1 MTGFALGPRAAT
13 TARRHPAARPKPA
26 TAPPDATPTG
36 RTAAPWAQRPVLLPR
51 NPPALGCFHFRL
63 HGLNMRAV
71 GRKLLKS
78 HRLQQAPT
86 RGPLSTFPHSTD
98 AQTCVE
104 GHWRCCSL
112 GWPSA
117 GGWSRNHRGSR
128 SPVKGLRAASPP
140 TEAFSL
146 SSPYKQVQ
154 AILPHTGDLSGRFLT
169 AAFTLPPSCG
179 HDQD

>member
-1 MTGFALGPRAAT
+1 MSDDRARPPCCSAQT
-13 TARRHPAARPKPA
+13 CHCSPRRHA
-26 TAPPDATPTG
+26 
-36 RTAAPWAQRPVLLPR
+36 
-51 NPPALGCFHFRL
+51 
-63 HGLNMRAV
+63 HGA
-71 GRKLLKS
+71 
-78 HRLQQAPT
+78 H
-86 RGPLSTFPHSTD
+86 RGPLGTETRAAAQEPTSFGLLSFPFAWIEHEGGGKEAAKIPPAPASPHAWTSIHLSTQHGCPDLCGRSLEMLLPGL
-98 AQTCVE
+98 AQ
-104 GHWRCCSL
+104 R
-112 GWPSA
+112 

>member
-1 MTGFALGPRAAT
+1 M
-13 TARRHPAARPKPA
+13 TARGHPAARSKPA
-26 TAPPDATPTG
+26 TASPDATSTG
-36 RTAAPWAQRPVLLPR
+36 YTTALWAQRPVPLPR
-51 NPPALGCFHFRL
+51 NPPALGWFHFRL

-86 RGPLSTFPHSTD
+86 RGPLATFPHSTD

-104 GHWRCCSL
+104 GHWRCCSV

-117 GGWSRNHRGSR
+117 GVEQKSQ
-128 SPVKGLRAASPP
+128 GLTVPRQGLSAASPL

-146 SSPYKQVQ
+146 SSPYTQVQ

-169 AAFTLPPSCG
+169 AACTLAPSCG
-179 HDQD
+179 RDQD

>member
-1 MTGFALGPRAAT
+1 MLLPGL
-13 TARRHPAARPKPA
+13 
-26 TAPPDATPTG
+26 
-36 RTAAPWAQRPVLLPR
+36 AQR
-51 NPPALGCFHFRL
+51 
-63 HGLNMRAV
+63 
-71 GRKLLKS
+71 
-78 HRLQQAPT
+78 
-86 RGPLSTFPHSTD
+86 
-98 AQTCVE
+98 
-104 GHWRCCSL
+104 
-112 GWPSA
+112 

-179 HDQD
+179 HDQDWRGARTARGIPPPTWTSTDTHIGRHTPNSQDPVQRWPASCHFCFTVFHWDLKVPVNSYHPSIFTSLYFSLGG